1 MRIIIEINNI
11 GKVLDVTIDKN
22 INWENFIKLVE
33 QLLDIEKQLKGETL

>member
-22 INWENFIKLVE
+22 INWENFINLIQ
-33 QLLDIEKQLKGETL
+33 QLINIEEQLKGETL